1 MRRFGRHKWCIV
13 SDLRERVYDFS
24 VRVTVRDKPASL
36 RLKIGHTADKSEL
49 LVHATHYTVRGIT
62 CQPSDQS
69 IKASIDDGHSLSDGY
84 QITVNRRERFMRLSS
99 AALPSIFS
107 TSERFFWSNE
117 KVPAANRGFLKSTF
131 DDRRKEGSVKSTV
144 ARTILPVANSQRG

>member
-13 SDLRERVYDFS
+13 SDLREGVYDFS

-36 RLKIGHTADKSEL
+36 RLKIGDTADKSEL

-84 QITVNRRERFMRLSS
+84 QITVNRRESNDLLAEIDSCVFPRRRCQVFFQRRSDSS
-99 AALPSIFS
+99 GA
-107 TSERFFWSNE
+107 TR
-117 KVPAANRGFLKSTF
+117 KFL
-131 DDRRKEGSVKSTV
+131 RRTEDS
-144 ARTILPVANSQRG
+144 